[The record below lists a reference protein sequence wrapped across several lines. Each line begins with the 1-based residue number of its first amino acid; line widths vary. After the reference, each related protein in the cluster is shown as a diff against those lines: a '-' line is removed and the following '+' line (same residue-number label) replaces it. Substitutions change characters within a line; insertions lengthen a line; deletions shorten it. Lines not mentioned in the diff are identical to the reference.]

1 MGLDHLKIHK
11 NTSGFNS
18 LKITAFNAIA
28 FRRTPWLGA
37 AA

>member
-1 MGLDHLKIHK
+1 MERDHFKTQG
-11 NTSGFNS
+11 NTSDFNRV
-18 LKITAFNAIA
+18 KITALKAIA